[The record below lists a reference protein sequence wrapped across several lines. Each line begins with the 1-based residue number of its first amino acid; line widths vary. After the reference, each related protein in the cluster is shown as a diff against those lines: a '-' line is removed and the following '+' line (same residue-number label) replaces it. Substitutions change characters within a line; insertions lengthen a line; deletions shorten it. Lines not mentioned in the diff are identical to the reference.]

1 MTFETY
7 HITIKREV
15 IRAFAL
21 ADEWIDAALDLQFTH
36 SQFSKSTVRHIAILT
51 EEVRCILD
59 AIVDYR
65 FCEKPKCDLL
75 HVQADDPRRY
85 AVFKAVAGTIP
96 AETIE
101 GIDLYEVRSR
111 LRGVLLECLLLL
123 DVPEENR
130 GCEVS
135 IDIGERTHIHI
146 IDLVRMIS
154 GEMMHR
160 IEQLDATPKNTA

>member
-1 MTFETY
+1 MTFERY

-21 ADEWIDAALDLQFTH
+21 ADEWIDCALDLQFTH
-36 SQFSKSTVRHIAILT
+36 SQYSKSTVRHIAVLT
-51 EEVRCILD
+51 DEVKHILD

-75 HVQADDPRRY
+75 HLEADDPRQY
-85 AVFKAVAGTIP
+85 AVFKAATGAYSTEAGV
-96 AETIE
+96 E
-101 GIDLYEVRSR
+101 IDLYELRSR
-111 LRGVLLECLLLL
+111 LRGALLECLLLL

-135 IDIGERTHIHI
+135 LDLGEETHIHI
-146 IDLVRMIS
+146 IDLIRIITN
-154 GEMMHR
+154 EMMHR
-160 IEQLDATPKNTA
+160 IDQLDAAPKNTA